1 MRYWLIL
8 PILIFSISPSWANH
22 LKGGWIQYTYL
33 GPGSAPNTSRYEITV
48 RQYLDC
54 ASNSGQRD
62 ANVYLGIFNTRT
74 GAQVNN
80 ITIPLTSTDN
90 PNKTTFSPC
99 ISSPPKVCYLIDKYV
114 RQVDLPDNPDGYTLT
129 VQRCCRIA
137 GIVNVAGN
145 SAQIGVSYT
154 NTIPG
159 VINGVDYSKNNSPV
173 FAQKDT
179 AIICYNTPFTF
190 DFSAIDS
197 DGDDIVYSFCNG
209 LIGGSS
215 GTGGAQPNP
224 PSGPPYTSV
233 PYNAAYPGIAP
244 MGANV
249 TIDPVTGIISGIAP
263 GTTGQYVVAVCAN
276 EYRNGVL
283 IGVTKKEIHITVAN
297 CSISAAELKP
307 SYITCNGTTLSFQNE
322 SSNST
327 ITSYFWDFGVPG
339 INSDTSNLP
348 TPTYDY
354 LNSGKDS
361 GTYTVKLVVSSSAGC
376 KDSATTIVKVYPL
389 LKATFNIAGT
399 CFLNP
404 YTFKDVS
411 TSKYGTILTRQ
422 WDFGD
427 LTSSSDTASA
437 KDTAW
442 TYTTP
447 GSVQVKLKITNSYGC
462 SDSLTKVLT
471 ILDKPT
477 LNLAFKDTLICS
489 IDTLQLS
496 AGISS
501 GIISWSPT
509 IGPNQNRILFS
520 NTATPLVYPRDTT
533 RYIVTIN
540 DNGCINRDTVNVNVL
555 QFISVDAGKDTTI
568 CKTDPLRLAPVS
580 EALSYLWTSSSGEL
594 VDPVKNPIVQ
604 PLVNTSY
611 YVLANLGKC
620 QAKDSIRVKI
630 VPYPFAYVGEDTTIC
645 FGSRV
650 KLSAIAT
657 GSYFSWSP
665 TVSLINERT
674 LSPLAGPSDTTM
686 YVLTISDT
694 TGCPKAVN
702 DTIIV
707 NVLPPINANAGRDT
721 TLVPGLAFQLQA
733 SGGDRYFWTPSTG
746 LSAVNIANPVV
757 NLGTGIDSVIYKV
770 FVYKGPCV
778 KTDNV
783 TIRVSQVGPDII
795 VPSGFTPNGDG
806 KNDLAR
812 PATPGIAQL
821 KYFTIFNRLGQ
832 AVYTTSTIGEG
843 WNGLYKGKPQPSG
856 TYVYQAEGVD
866 YEGITIFRKG
876 TIVLIR

>member
-1 MRYWLIL
+1 MRYWLTIT
-8 PILIFSISPSWANH
+8 ILIFSISPTWENH
-22 LKGGWIQYTYL
+22 LKGGWIQYSYI
-33 GPGSAPNTSRYEITV
+33 GPGAAANTSRYEITV

-54 ASNSGQRD
+54 GSTTGQRD
-62 ANVYLGIFNTRT
+62 ANVFLGIFNTRT

-80 ITIPLTSTDN
+80 VTIPLSGTDN

-99 ISSPPKVCYLIDKYV
+99 LSSPPKVCYLIDRYIRV
-114 RQVDLPDNPDGYTLT
+114 IDLPDNPDGYTLT

-145 SAQIGVSYT
+145 SSSIGVSYS

-159 VINGVDYSKNNSPV
+159 VINGVDYAKNNSPV

-179 AIICYNTPFTF
+179 AIICFNTPFTF
-190 DFSAIDS
+190 DFSATDA
-197 DGDDIVYSFCNG
+197 DGDLVTYSFCNG
-209 LIGGSS
+209 LIGGNAGAS
-215 GTGGAQPNP
+215 GAQPNP
-224 PSGPPYTSV
+224 PSAPPYSSV
-233 PYNAAYPGIAP
+233 PYSAPFPGIAP
-244 MGANV
+244 MGSNV

-263 GTTGQYVVAVCAN
+263 GITGQYVIAVCAN
-276 EYRNGVL
+276 EYRNGIL

-327 ITSYFWDFGVPG
+327 ITSYFWDFGVLG

-348 TPTYDY
+348 NPTYDF
-354 LNSGKDS
+354 LNSGVDS
-361 GTYTVKLVVSSSAGC
+361 GTYKVKLVVASAAGC

-389 LKATFNIAGT
+389 LKASFTIAGT
-399 CFLNP
+399 CFINP
-404 YTFKDVS
+404 YTINDIS
-411 TSKYGTILTRQ
+411 TSKYGNIVSRQ

-427 LTSSSDTASA
+427 LSSSADTASS

-447 GSVQVKLKITNSYGC
+447 GSVQVKLKITNTYGC
-462 SDSLTKVLT
+462 SDSLIKVLT
-471 ILDKPT
+471 ILDKPL

-489 IDTLQLS
+489 IDTLQLK
-496 AGISS
+496 AAIGG

-509 IGPNQNRILFS
+509 TGPNQNRLLFS
-520 NTATPLVYPRDTT
+520 NTANPLVYPRDTT
-533 RYIVTIN
+533 RYIISVN
-540 DNGCINRDTVNVNVL
+540 DNGCINRDTVTVNVL
-555 QFISVDAGKDTTI
+555 QFISVDAGMDTTI
-568 CKTDPLRLAPVS
+568 CKTDPLRLPAVS
-580 EALSYLWTSSSGEL
+580 EALNYLWTSSSGEV

-604 PLVNTSY
+604 PLENTQY
-611 YVLANLGKC
+611 FVLANLGKC
-620 QAKDSIRVKI
+620 QAKDSIQVKV
-630 VPYPFAYVGEDTTIC
+630 VPYPYAYIGEDVTIC
-645 FGSRV
+645 FGNRV
-650 KLSAIAT
+650 KLSAISQ
-657 GSYFSWSP
+657 GSFFSWSP
-665 TVSLINERT
+665 TISLINERT

-686 YVLTISDT
+686 YILTISDT

-721 TLVPGLAFQLQA
+721 TIVPGLPYQLQA

-757 NLGTGIDSVIYKV
+757 TLGIGIDSIVYRV

-783 TIRVSQVGPDII
+783 TIRVTQVGPDIL

-812 PATPGIAQL
+812 PATPGISEL

-832 AVYTTSTIGEG
+832 AVYTTSTIGAG
-843 WNGLYKGKPQPSG
+843 WNGMYKGKAQPAG

-866 YEGITIFRKG
+866 YEGVTIFRKG